1 MAARLFELMRRIY
14 SACPMMLAS
23 EDVRPGMLLR
33 TVWGPPAQGR
43 PEKFIG
49 EIDYAWRL
57 VDGACTTASQS
68 DLFSESII
76 VGEVSD
82 DVKVDVNLAL
92 PQFGFC
98 AGASFPEEKAAELTV
113 GEIKVRCFKNPF
125 AKYDLRQKLRGLKEA
140 NQRRY
145 VWADS
150 GFLVSE
156 AYYAGGLRF
165 EFKKE
170 DGFDP
175 KTAYAGMRVAD
186 GFAASWR
193 DDMTLVLEGTARV
206 PFAVAGIKI

>member
-1 MAARLFELMRRIY
+1 
-14 SACPMMLAS
+14 MMLAS
-23 EDVRPGMLLR
+23 EDVRPGILLR

-49 EIDYAWRL
+49 EID
-57 VDGACTTASQS
+57 
-68 DLFSESII
+68 
-76 VGEVSD
+76 
-82 DVKVDVNLAL
+82 
-92 PQFGFC
+92 
-98 AGASFPEEKAAELTV
+98 
-113 GEIKVRCFKNPF
+113 
-125 AKYDLRQKLRGLKEA
+125 
-140 NQRRY
+140 
-145 VWADS
+145 
-150 GFLVSE
+150 
-156 AYYAGGLRF
+156 YAGGLRF